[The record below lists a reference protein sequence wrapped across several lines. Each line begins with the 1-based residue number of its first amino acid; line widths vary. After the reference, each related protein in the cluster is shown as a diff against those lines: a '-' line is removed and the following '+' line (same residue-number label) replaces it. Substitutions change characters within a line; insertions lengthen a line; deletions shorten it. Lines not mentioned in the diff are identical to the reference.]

1 MYRVILRIERVPS
14 DIGPQ
19 MAADITHG
27 FKGRTWHEKAICSY
41 EDGGLTLTSENDFDF
56 NGLATQDEF
65 SDEFS
70 ANLARSYDND
80 GNLRVVS
87 VSEF

>member
-14 DIGPQ
+14 EIGVPT
-19 MAADITHG
+19 AKGISEA
-27 FKGRTWHEKAICSY
+27 FKERTWHEKVVCVY

-56 NGLATQDEF
+56 NGLATQDEL

-70 ANLARSYDND
+70 ANVTADYDDD
-80 GNLRVVS
+80 GNMSLVRVE
-87 VSEF
+87 EF

>member
-1 MYRVILRIERVPS
+1 MYRVILRIERVPN

-19 MAADITHG
+19 MALGITDG
-27 FKGRTWHEKAICSY
+27 FKQRPWHEKVICSY
-41 EDGGLTLTSENDFDF
+41 EDGGLTLTSENDFDSD
-56 NGLATQDEF
+56 GLATQDEF

-70 ANLARSYDND
+70 ANLIGSYDND

-87 VSEF
+87 AEEF